1 MNRFDFW
8 TDEELEE
15 IQNDNMYFDEVIKQK
30 APCYEQEGEPQT
42 QKRNVV

>member
-15 IQNDNMYFDEVIKQK
+15 IQNQNMYFDEVIKQN
-30 APCYEQEGEPQT
+30 APCCEQEGEQMLN
-42 QKRNVV
+42 KNVV

>member
-15 IQNDNMYFDEVIKQK
+15 IQNENMYFDEVIKN
-30 APCYEQEGEPQT
+30 APHCEQEGEQMLN
-42 QKRNVV
+42 KNVV

>member
-15 IQNDNMYFDEVIKQK
+15 IQNQDMYFDEVIKQK
-30 APCYEQEGEPQT
+30 APHCEQEGE
-42 QKRNVV
+42 KMLNKNVV

>member
-15 IQNDNMYFDEVIKQK
+15 IQNQNMYFDEVIKQK
-30 APCYEQEGEPQT
+30 APCREQEGEQMLN
-42 QKRNVV
+42 KNVV

>member
-15 IQNDNMYFDEVIKQK
+15 IQNENMYFDEVIKN
-30 APCYEQEGEPQT
+30 APHCEQEGE
-42 QKRNVV
+42 KNA